1 MKKKILLLIVLSLF
15 TLTGCN
21 DVVNKEE
28 KKETVKQEESR
39 TFNWF
44 NDAEKLPTKEIILN
58 DANFKK
64 DLKSCEEDYPSIK
77 YFKDNVMYG
86 ECLNPWINNVIIET
100 KGVFTYDI
108 VTKKTNYYKYNNKK
122 RIWNYVIKDE
132 EIYYIEVSENRG
144 DDTFAWELKK
154 SSLTFTNPKTLAK
167 GEVNGPDTLPVFIKS
182 QENVDIYVVLI
193 NNKDS
198 KDMQINSLNKI
209 ENDELECLMTMEGN
223 RDKKVGEF
231 LIFPN
236 STFKIKGNILTYS
249 KFFNN
254 KEIVYK
260 MNLDNK
266 ETEEIY
272 VNDEIDKWSLSEVLM
287 TKEYY
292 LLSYIGKENSIK
304 GKMLIIDNS
313 KNITL
318 VNCNGSKK
326 MGLID
331 NETAIIELGDY
342 YLGFS
347 LKDKKFIY
355 KYNISTNDYGLS
367 LLDNNMLV
375 VTNRK
380 DKEIKYV
387 SLK

>member
-1 MKKKILLLIVLSLF
+1 
-15 TLTGCN
+15 
-21 DVVNKEE
+21 
-28 KKETVKQEESR
+28 
-39 TFNWF
+39 
-44 NDAEKLPTKEIILN
+44 
-58 DANFKK
+58 
-64 DLKSCEEDYPSIK
+64 
-77 YFKDNVMYG
+77 
-86 ECLNPWINNVIIET
+86 
-100 KGVFTYDI
+100 
-108 VTKKTNYYKYNNKK
+108 
-122 RIWNYVIKDE
+122 
-132 EIYYIEVSENRG
+132 
-144 DDTFAWELKK
+144 
-154 SSLTFTNPKTLAK
+154 
-167 GEVNGPDTLPVFIKS
+167 
-182 QENVDIYVVLI
+182 
-193 NNKDS
+193 
-198 KDMQINSLNKI
+198 
-209 ENDELECLMTMEGN
+209 
-223 RDKKVGEF
+223 
-231 LIFPN
+231 
-236 STFKIKGNILTYS
+236 
-249 KFFNN
+249 
-254 KEIVYK
+254 
-260 MNLDNK
+260 MNLDTK

>member
-1 MKKKILLLIVLSLF
+1 MKKRILLLIVLSLF

-21 DVVNKEE
+21 ENVNKEE
-28 KKETVKQEESR
+28 KKETVKQEEIR

-44 NDAEKLPTKEIILN
+44 NDAEKLPTKEITLN
-58 DANFKK
+58 DTNFKK

-77 YFKDNVMYG
+77 YFKDDIMYG

-100 KGVFTYDI
+100 KGVFIYNI

-132 EIYYIEVSENRG
+132 EIYYIEVSENRNN
-144 DDTFAWELKK
+144 DTFAWELKK

-182 QENVDIYVVLI
+182 QENDDIYVVLI

-198 KDMQINSLNKI
+198 EDMQINSLNKI
-209 ENDELECLMTMEGN
+209 ENDELECLMAMEGN

-236 STFKIKGNILTYS
+236 STFKIKENILTYS
-249 KFFNN
+249 KFSNN
-254 KEIVYK
+254 KEIVYE
-260 MNLDNK
+260 MNLDTQ
-266 ETEEIY
+266 ETKEIY

-292 LLSYIGKENSIK
+292 LLSYIGKEDSTL
-304 GKMLIIDNS
+304 GKMLVIDSSND
-313 KNITL
+313 ITL
-318 VNCNGSKK
+318 VNCNGNKN

-375 VTNRK
+375 VINRK
-380 DKEIKYV
+380 NREIKYV

>member
-223 RDKKVGEF
+223 RDKKVG
-231 LIFPN
+231 
-236 STFKIKGNILTYS
+236 
-249 KFFNN
+249 
-254 KEIVYK
+254 
-260 MNLDNK
+260 
-266 ETEEIY
+266 
-272 VNDEIDKWSLSEVLM
+272 VL
-287 TKEYY
+287 
-292 LLSYIGKENSIK
+292 
-304 GKMLIIDNS
+304 
-313 KNITL
+313 
-318 VNCNGSKK
+318 
-326 MGLID
+326 
-331 NETAIIELGDY
+331 
-342 YLGFS
+342 
-347 LKDKKFIY
+347 
-355 KYNISTNDYGLS
+355 NIS
-367 LLDNNMLV
+367 
-375 VTNRK
+375 
-380 DKEIKYV
+380 
-387 SLK
+387 

>member
-182 QENVDIYVVLI
+182 QENVDIYDVLI

-260 MNLDNK
+260 MNLDTK

-331 NETAIIELGDY
+331 NEIAIIELGDY

-380 DKEIKYV
+380 DNEIKYV